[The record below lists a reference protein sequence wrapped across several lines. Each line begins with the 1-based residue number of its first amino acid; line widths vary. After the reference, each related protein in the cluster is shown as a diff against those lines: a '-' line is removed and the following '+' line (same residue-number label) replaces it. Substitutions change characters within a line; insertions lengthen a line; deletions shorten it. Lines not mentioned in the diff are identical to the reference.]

1 MRERHCKQREDQKK
15 TQQSLSVAYGSD
27 NEETSWM
34 EQGPTESSGSR
45 GAEG

>member
-27 NEETSWM
+27 NEETRM